1 MWRINRQKRY
11 SLTDSGWPYQLQ
23 AWWEL
28 STCCI
33 LSNKQIVAV
42 ARYSSG
48 GIAIRQVLTVLW
60 VTRCFRV
67 MTNSHKNP
75 LPSAVYAVVMC
86 VWLVYVSVHLSV
98 CLSQAGA
105 VSKRL
110 NGSSRFWH
118 GSFLPLY
125 CKDIPVATK
134 IRYFPLQLCPKFYTL
149 AWKN

>member
-42 ARYSSG
+42 ARYSSC

-67 MTNSHKNP
+67 MTKIVTKTLYLARYMLS
-75 LPSAVYAVVMC
+75 LCVYI
-86 VWLVYVSVHLSV
+86 SVHLSV